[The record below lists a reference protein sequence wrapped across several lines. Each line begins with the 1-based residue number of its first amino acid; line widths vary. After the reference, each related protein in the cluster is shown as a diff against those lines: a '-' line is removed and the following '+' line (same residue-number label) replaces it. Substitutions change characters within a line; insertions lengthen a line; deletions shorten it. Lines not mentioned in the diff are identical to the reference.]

1 MAGNVE
7 RQVGTR
13 LKNSNDFEPGSSN
26 NNMI

>member
-13 LKNSNDFEPGSSN
+13 LKNNNDCEPGSSN
-26 NNMI
+26 NNRI